1 MFNSASSR
9 REVSKLLSMNI
20 ELSKMNKK
28 TAIIP
33 IKDKRLNTG
42 AKQSI
47 AKGVYD
53 PIELKSS
60 SKNRSKMESNEN
72 LWTNS
77 DWKKKQLK
85 KVKPRLNDFLMDDI
99 IST

>member
-9 REVSKLLSMNI
+9 REVSKLLSMNN

-53 PIELKSS
+53 PI
-60 SKNRSKMESNEN
+60 
-72 LWTNS
+72 
-77 DWKKKQLK
+77 
-85 KVKPRLNDFLMDDI
+85 
-99 IST
+99 